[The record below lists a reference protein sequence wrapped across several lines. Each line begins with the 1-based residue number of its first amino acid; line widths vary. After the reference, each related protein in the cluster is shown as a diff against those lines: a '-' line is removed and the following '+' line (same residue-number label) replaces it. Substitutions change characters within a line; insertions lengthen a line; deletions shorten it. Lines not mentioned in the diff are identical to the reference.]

1 MSDEKPARTTPR
13 VRAGSGSTDEFAA
26 FYRTTF
32 KPLTAFVLMHGATLV
47 EAADIVQDTM
57 IEAYRSWDRI
67 DHHRA
72 WAYRVAS
79 RTFGRR
85 QFAAVEDVVAVPPE
99 PAPPLCGDIENW
111 EQQQDLLTALAVL
124 PPRQQQVMAWRLS
137 GFRPTEI
144 ADELGIT
151 PEAVRSSLAK
161 ARQALSARG
170 DR

>member
-1 MSDEKPARTTPR
+1 MSDDKPARTTSPT
-13 VRAGSGSTDEFAA
+13 RAGLESTDEFAA
-26 FYRTTF
+26 FYRMNF

-47 EAADIVQDTM
+47 EAADVVQDTM

-79 RTFGRR
+79 KTFGRR
-85 QFAAVEDVVAVPPE
+85 RFAAVEDLVADPPE

-124 PPRQQQVMAWRLS
+124 PHRQQQVMAWTLS
-137 GFRPTEI
+137 GFRPAEI

-151 PEAVRSSLAK
+151 PEAVRYSMVK
-161 ARQALSARG
+161 ARRALSARG
-170 DR
+170 HR

>member
-1 MSDEKPARTTPR
+1 MAMSDENPARTTPQ
-13 VRAGSGSTDEFAA
+13 VRAGSESTDEFAA
-26 FYRTTF
+26 FYRANF
-32 KPLTAFVLMHGATLV
+32 KPLTAFVLMHGASLV
-47 EAADIVQDTM
+47 EAADVVQDTM

-67 DHHRA
+67 AHHRA

-79 RTFGRR
+79 KTFGRR
-85 QFAAVEDVVAVPPE
+85 KFNDDLVADPPE

-124 PPRQQQVMAWRLS
+124 PPRQQQVMAWTLS
-137 GFRPTEI
+137 GFQPAEI
-144 ADELGIT
+144 ADELRIT
-151 PEAVRSSLAK
+151 SDAVRSSLKK

>member
-1 MSDEKPARTTPR
+1 MSEDKPARTTPR
-13 VRAGSGSTDEFAA
+13 LRAGSESTDEFAA
-26 FYRTTF
+26 FYRKNF
-32 KPLTAFVLMHGATLV
+32 KPLAAFVLMHGASLV

-67 DHHRA
+67 DHHRG

-79 RTFGRR
+79 KTFGRR
-85 QFAAVEDVVAVPPE
+85 RFAAAEDLVAVPPE

-124 PPRQQQVMAWRLS
+124 PPRQQQVMAWTLS
-137 GFRPTEI
+137 GFRPAEI
-144 ADELGIT
+144 ADELGVT
-151 PEAVRSSLAK
+151 PEAVRSSLVK